1 MSGNW
6 IKMRVD
12 LYRDPKVC
20 AIADILL
27 NADSELA
34 RYVSQNKQSDMCV
47 TRNVMRNVTVG
58 ALLSVWG
65 VMRTRGKRVDDDL
78 VCRCARHAVIDD
90 IAEVPGFGEAMLS
103 VGWVEETDEGIVF
116 PRFFEE
122 HNVDPAETAKKKN
135 AERQRRFRE
144 KSKDQS
150 SVTDNV
156 TVTHREEKRR
166 EDISTTDV
174 VDKTRTKRVDAAK
187 PIEVQQSVWDDFMA
201 LRKAK
206 KSPLSPT
213 ALHGIEREA
222 AKAGLSLEAALSMCC
237 SRGWQSFKADWV
249 KEDGNAGQKQTTRNG
264 AAMASYGTIF
274 PTTQEGQDNGRTID
288 AAPRL
293 G

>member
-1 MSGNW
+1 MAGDW

-20 AIADILL
+20 AMADMLM
-27 NADSELA
+27 ASDGELA
-34 RYVSQNKQSDMCV
+34 SHVNQMNQSNMCV

-65 VMRTRGKRVDDDL
+65 VMRTRGKRFDDDL
-78 VCRCARHAVIDD
+78 VCKGIRAAVLDD
-90 IAEVPGFGEAMLS
+90 IADLPGFGAAMRG
-103 VGWVEETDEGIVF
+103 VGWVEETEYGVVF

-122 HNVDPAETAKKKN
+122 HNTDPAETARTKN
-135 AERQRRFRE
+135 AERQRKFRE
-144 KSKDQS
+144 KQRAENN
-150 SVTDNV
+150 VTDNV

-174 VDKTRTKRVDAAK
+174 VDKTHAKRAVIAK
-187 PIEVQQSVWDDFMA
+187 PAEVLQSVWDDFIA

-249 KEDGNAGQKQTTRNG
+249 KKDGNAGQKQTTRNG

-274 PTTQEGQDNGRTID
+274 PTTQEGQGNGRTID
-288 AAPRL
+288 ATPRL